1 MLPMVA
7 IKVAEFIKN
16 IIKQDTALVYFHKW
30 LRVPHSWLVNKKMGA
45 NKKVVLYITSDSEQD

>member
-16 IIKQDTALVYFHKW
+16 IIKQGTALVYFHKW

-45 NKKVVLYITSDSEQD
+45 NKKVVLYIT